1 MKQRIPNAICS
12 KGLREQAVT
21 TTLIYYL
28 KIGVHYTL
36 THSI

>member
-1 MKQRIPNAICS
+1 MEQRIPNAICS
-12 KGLREQAVT
+12 KELREQVVT
-21 TTLIYYL
+21 TALTYYL